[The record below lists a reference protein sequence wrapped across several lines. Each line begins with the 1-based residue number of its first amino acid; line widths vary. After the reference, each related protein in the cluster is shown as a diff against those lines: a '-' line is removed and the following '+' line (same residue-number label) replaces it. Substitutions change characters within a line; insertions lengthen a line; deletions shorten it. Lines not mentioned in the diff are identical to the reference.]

1 MGKTRVVGY
10 IRVSTQEQATEGYS
24 LAAQEAK
31 LRAYA
36 ELYDLELVAI
46 ETDAGQSGKTMDRPG
61 LERCLEALRA
71 GTADSLLVSKLDRLT
86 RSVADMAKLID
97 EFFGDKA
104 PCKAT
109 LFSVADQIDTR
120 TAGGRLVLNVLVS
133 VAQWERETIAER
145 TKTALEQKKAMGE
158 YAGGTR
164 PFGFELD
171 GTRLVAIPGEQDAI
185 TLILDLRE
193 QGRTL
198 REIAAELTERG
209 IETKRGGRWH
219 IQTVKNILNRTRPA
233 AR

>member
-1 MGKTRVVGY
+1 MGKTRVIGY
-10 IRVSTQEQATEGYS
+10 TRVSTQEQATEGYS
-24 LAAQEAK
+24 LAVQEAK

-46 ETDAGQSGKTMDRPG
+46 ETDAGQSGKTLDRP
-61 LERCLEALRA
+61 ALQAVLDSIRA
-71 GTADSLLVSKLDRLT
+71 GAADAVLVPKLDRLT
-86 RSVADMAKLID
+86 RSVADMARLID
-97 EFFGDKA
+97 EFFGEKA
-104 PCKAT
+104 PYKAA
-109 LFSVADQIDTR
+109 LLSVADQIDTR

-145 TKTALEQKKAMGE
+145 TKTALDQKKAMGE
-158 YAGGTR
+158 YVGGTR

-171 GTRLVAIPGEQDAI
+171 GTRLVAIPQEQDAI
-185 TLILDLRE
+185 TRILDLRD

-198 REIAAELTERG
+198 REIAAELTSRG

-219 IQTVKNILNRTRPA
+219 IQTVKNILDRADA

>member
-1 MGKTRVVGY
+1 MGKTRVIGY
-10 IRVSTQEQATEGYS
+10 TRVSTQEQATEGYS

-36 ELYDLELVAI
+36 ERYDLELVGG
-46 ETDAGQSGKTMDRPG
+46 ETDAGQSGKTLDRPG
-61 LERCLEALRA
+61 LERALEALRT
-71 GTADSLLVSKLDRLT
+71 GTAESLLVAKLDRLT

-97 EFFGDKA
+97 EFFGEKA
-104 PCKAT
+104 PCKAA
-109 LFSVADQIDTR
+109 LHSVADQIDTR

-145 TKTALEQKKAMGE
+145 TKTALDQKKAMGE
-158 YAGGTR
+158 YVGGTR

-185 TLILDLRE
+185 TVILDLRD
-193 QGRTL
+193 QGHTL

-209 IETKRGGRWH
+209 VETKRGGRWH
-219 IQTVKNILNRTRPA
+219 IQTVKNILERA
-233 AR
+233 GK